1 MGTFTVWYIMQLVY
15 KKKTMSE
22 CSVFFFCL
30 ECCISSLQITNYS
43 LSRHVELTS
52 GTSVYPHIDAL

>member
-15 KKKTMSE
+15 KKKQ
-22 CSVFFFCL
+22 CLNALFFFCL